1 MIFLWCWFA
10 VPLFAVCLFAC
21 ALVCAFYVTNKFLVL
36 TFLSLFHYFQ
46 SIVCFFYCFICP
58 TQLSSTREGKGRIRK
73 PRTLFVR
80 PRNFWNCMEPEQTT
94 QKALECYQICGI
106 SKSWHNRQNS
116 YYFARTKSSSLH
128 PSRYNAFCYDFC
140 LWPFT
145 FIISLKLFLPLRKLV
160 IRMERRIG

>member
-1 MIFLWCWFA
+1 MLICCPIVCCL
-10 VPLFAVCLFAC
+10 PVCLCAC
-21 ALVCAFYVTNKFLVL
+21 LCFLRNKQIFGSHFSFSV
-36 TFLSLFHYFQ
+36 SLF
-46 SIVCFFYCFICP
+46 SIHCLFFYCSICP

-128 PSRYNAFCYDFC
+128 PSCYNAFCYDFC

-145 FIISLKLFLPLRKLV
+145 FIISLKLFFSLRKLV

>member
-1 MIFLWCWFA
+1 MLICCPIVCCL
-10 VPLFAVCLFAC
+10 PVCLCAC
-21 ALVCAFYVTNKFLVL
+21 LCFLRNKQIFGSHFSFSV
-36 TFLSLFHYFQ
+36 SLF
-46 SIVCFFYCFICP
+46 SIHCLFFYCFTCP
-58 TQLSSTREGKGRIRK
+58 AQFSSTREGKGRIRK

-145 FIISLKLFLPLRKLV
+145 FIISLKLFFSPRKLV